1 MEKKKKYECLKMD
14 CKTNQTEKASQ
25 AFLNVDLICM
35 CSSWID
41 TMDPNGSFRFFSYCI
56 IHSAVRVPK
65 TTVLG
70 KSSYFC
76 KQLHLDN
83 DTGYVII

>member
-1 MEKKKKYECLKMD
+1 MD

-41 TMDPNGSFRFFSYCI
+41 TMDPNGSSRFLSHCI

-65 TTVLG
+65 TNLG
-70 KSSYFC
+70 GGEGRRKPIFL
-76 KQLHLDN
+76 Q
-83 DTGYVII
+83 TAAFRQ

>member
-1 MEKKKKYECLKMD
+1 MD
-14 CKTNQTEKASQ
+14 CKTKQIEKASQ

-41 TMDPNGSFRFFSYCI
+41 TMDPNGSFRFLSYCV
-56 IHSAVRVPK
+56 IHSAVRVAK
-65 TTVLG
+65 TILGG
-70 KSSYFC
+70 KSLYFC

-83 DTGYVII
+83 DTSDAIIRLSQQKSALV